1 MTRSTTSKE
10 ILKISLYVP
19 PLKHFLKVLSTSN
32 IGVKP
37 QDQDSTTSAS
47 LGPFFLLTFD
57 SLSSPCYWILEN
69 LNIFLAVPKLQCPTQ
84 ILSSSSKVLYTYK
97 LLFSHFLHKT
107 SSHDFYFLSLD

>member
-37 QDQDSTTSAS
+37 QDQESHGLLREPASCPDSGSLKICPQMFKFSFLKEVKLILPLLSA
-47 LGPFFLLTFD
+47 GWT
-57 SLSSPCYWILEN
+57 
-69 LNIFLAVPKLQCPTQ
+69 
-84 ILSSSSKVLYTYK
+84 
-97 LLFSHFLHKT
+97 
-107 SSHDFYFLSLD
+107 